1 MTELVKRGI
10 SQKRAY
16 TVVRSAENED
26 ALQDQL
32 EWGDY
37 LIQNARS
44 RIENPAGFHISLIE
58 NGVVPPADFET
69 TRRHRAR
76 EETANRRAEAQQRRE
91 QLDMA
96 YNTYRRER
104 VAAYIETPEGKA
116 AYDTDLEQ
124 AKKKT
129 RKQWRKLPASLC
141 GYGMQRCRSNAT
153 SVDLLKNPLFLTSFI
168 PQKTLLLALLGVPL
182 CSLHSF

>member
-1 MTELVKRGI
+1 M
-10 SQKRAY
+10 
-16 TVVRSAENED
+16 RSAENED

-69 TRRHRAR
+69 TRRRRAR
-76 EETANRRAEAQQRRE
+76 EETANRRAEAQQRRQ

-129 RKQWRKLPASLC
+129 LKQWRKLPASTIAQIAHHDVCHELAKRLNS
-141 GYGMQRCRSNAT
+141 M
-153 SVDLLKNPLFLTSFI
+153 SFEEYE
-168 PQKTLLLALLGVPL
+168 QFQGKDVARA
-182 CSLHSF
+182 